1 MRRRFFRTGLVAGG
15 RTLDGFVATML
26 SIHEE
31 FSVSWCLCV
40 RKEFNEDRWFHAS
53 KSLTTVAPVTSGS
66 VSRSGRP
73 LWR

>member
-1 MRRRFFRTGLVAGG
+1 MQREIKFARMQLAYSTDSLTHASNSKKVPRVLV
-15 RTLDGFVATML
+15 
-26 SIHEE
+26 S
-31 FSVSWCLCV
+31 LC
-40 RKEFNEDRWFHAS
+40 ENALNDDRPFHAS